1 LEFSTFFGCYF
12 LLISGVNKIF
22 VVFLCTVVE
31 NYYIFALLLIKTN
44 KKMKNL
50 MAMFIAIMGMC
61 GVLYILLGVLTVI
74 DFITL

>member
-1 LEFSTFFGCYF
+1 
-12 LLISGVNKIF
+12 
-22 VVFLCTVVE
+22 
-31 NYYIFALLLIKTN
+31 
-44 KKMKNL
+44 MKNL